1 MNDSVLG
8 KLVVTV
14 IVLVALAIWLKLDRS
29 HRPGCSSNC
38 PTDISAS
45 RKIDFR

>member
-29 HRPGCSSNC
+29 HQPGCSGNC

>member
-1 MNDSVLG
+1 MNDSVLA

-14 IVLVALAIWLKLDRS
+14 IVLIALAIWLKLDRS
-29 HRPGCSSNC
+29 HLPGCSSSNC

-45 RKIDFR
+45 RK